1 VTSPTERL
9 ATAASTVLSRRLSR
23 RGFFARAAVVG
34 SAVTANGLDYILHP
48 GTAYASVCGSG
59 NTCSSG
65 WTAMCC
71 TINHG
76 VNQCPPGTFAGGW
89 WKAEGA
95 NLCGGS
101 ARYYVDC
108 QAECSHCGCPGGSH
122 FCPEHCWDCK
132 PHCAHHG
139 TCDERRVCH
148 NVFRYGQCEL
158 DRKCG
163 GPVVCRAI
171 SCTPPWRWANCTT
184 TAATDNFTVSHSAP
198 CLPGWSHIQKRYT
211 ELGSQSSVL
220 GTTVGREHVT
230 EHGHTQH
237 YEHGRMYW
245 SRHTGA
251 HYLDGSVLHHY
262 LHLHQAS
269 SVLGLPVTDVETTRD
284 KHGKRARF
292 QHGGI
297 YHQHGGE
304 THALWGAIWHRWRDL
319 DGTAGPLGYPTTEI
333 RPLHQDQGDFARF
346 TGGSL
351 YRPKG
356 RSPYLLLGEIAA
368 KYHQLGAE
376 TSPVGLPTADQHP
389 AVDAKGVA
397 GTELLC
403 AAGAI
408 TRITG
413 RPQAHGV
420 WGPIYTTWNDQGRA
434 GGELGFPVTDVTDVT
449 LPDGPGQ
456 QCTFEYGVATYDQ
469 TTGEVTVRTG

>member
-1 VTSPTERL
+1 
-9 ATAASTVLSRRLSR
+9 
-23 RGFFARAAVVG
+23 
-34 SAVTANGLDYILHP
+34 
-48 GTAYASVCGSG
+48 
-59 NTCSSG
+59 
-65 WTAMCC
+65 
-71 TINHG
+71 
-76 VNQCPPGTFAGGW
+76 
-89 WKAEGA
+89 
-95 NLCGGS
+95 
-101 ARYYVDC
+101 
-108 QAECSHCGCPGGSH
+108 
-122 FCPEHCWDCK
+122 
-132 PHCAHHG
+132 
-139 TCDERRVCH
+139 
-148 NVFRYGQCEL
+148 
-158 DRKCG
+158 
-163 GPVVCRAI
+163 
-171 SCTPPWRWANCTT
+171 
-184 TAATDNFTVSHSAP
+184 
-198 CLPGWSHIQKRYT
+198 
-211 ELGSQSSVL
+211 
-220 GTTVGREHVT
+220 VT